1 MWTLGQSER
10 DKGCLDPFRVSATK
24 EDAMS
29 LSLEVLTYLTGVTL
43 ENSKYDFLW
52 TAIQRVAKKEEPCLS
67 LVKDEL
73 FEMKQDGELIQEEL
87 ALLTE
92 LVTRLNTIENSPLA
106 NLLFGKPGQDY
117 RALDLER
124 ALQVLQIQ
132 HLSLPPLEQTVLS
145 ITDKLSESVLT
156 ALTAFGKS
164 LYAFNRS

>member
-1 MWTLGQSER
+1 
-10 DKGCLDPFRVSATK
+10 
-24 EDAMS
+24 MS

-132 HLSLPPLEQTVLS
+132 HLSLPPLEQTVL
-145 ITDKLSESVLT
+145 
-156 ALTAFGKS
+156 
-164 LYAFNRS
+164 